1 MTTTLKIINTI
12 LILFAVFMG
21 LKQGWAML
29 TAKPAMTDMLGRLG
43 LTRPAIITL
52 GCVTILS
59 AALVLIPR
67 TFFYGNFLM
76 AASILF
82 ILMLELQH
90 KELKAAAIEVPFLLL
105 SCIILY
111 LRHPLTTTP

>member
-1 MTTTLKIINTI
+1 MTNTAKIINTI
-12 LILFAVFMG
+12 LILFAAFMG

-29 TAKPAMTDMLGRLG
+29 SAKPAMTNMLAKLG
-43 LTRPAIITL
+43 LTRPSITGLGLITL
-52 GCVTILS
+52 ISVILMI
-59 AALVLIPR
+59 IPR

-90 KELKAAAIEVPFLLL
+90 RELKAAVIEVPFLLL

-111 LRHPLTTTP
+111 LRHPLAPTS